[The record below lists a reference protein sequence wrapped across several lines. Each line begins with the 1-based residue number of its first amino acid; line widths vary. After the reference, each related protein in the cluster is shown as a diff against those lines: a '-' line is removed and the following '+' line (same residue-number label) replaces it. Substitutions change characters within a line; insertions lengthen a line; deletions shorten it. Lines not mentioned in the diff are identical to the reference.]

1 MGIKSW
7 TKTEIKEIARLRK
20 AGKDDSYIVGWM
32 KKGRKSNSTP
42 PVTQRSKSMT
52 TKKVGKKKAKTIA
65 GKKPAA
71 KPGRKAGGFQCG
83 EKLTVVKGQEDKF
96 YKKFPRYAA
105 YQLLLKKGSMKTSA
119 FVDAVEKLSDVETR
133 GQALGILTKLLKKG
147 CATASGAKQAA

>member
-1 MGIKSW
+1 MGITSW
-7 TKTEIKEIARLRK
+7 TDSERKEIARLRK
-20 AGKDDSYIVGWM
+20 AGHPDNYIVGQM
-32 KKGRKSNSTP
+32 KVIRHSNAIP
-42 PVTQRSKSMT
+42 PVTQRSKLMA
-52 TKKVGKKKAKTIA
+52 TKKVDKKKAKTTA

-83 EKLTVVKGQEDKF
+83 EKLTVVKGQDDKF

-119 FVDAVEKLSDVETR
+119 FVDAVEKLPDVETR

-147 CATASGAKQAA
+147 CATASGKSATA